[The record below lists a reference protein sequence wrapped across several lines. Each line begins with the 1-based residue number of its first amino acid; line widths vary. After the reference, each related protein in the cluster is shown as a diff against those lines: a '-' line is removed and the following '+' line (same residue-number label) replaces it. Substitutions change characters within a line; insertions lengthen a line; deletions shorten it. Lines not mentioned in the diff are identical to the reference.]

1 MSISN
6 ISPSTIL
13 YNTIQIIY
21 SIICIDYLYK
31 VITFK
36 KIMNVFI
43 GSKGI
48 DAIHID
54 IIYINIVAKK
64 IFQECINVVTFSS
77 DFGEILL
84 LILGFL
90 QNG

>member
-1 MSISN
+1 
-6 ISPSTIL
+6 
-13 YNTIQIIY
+13 
-21 SIICIDYLYK
+21 
-31 VITFK
+31 
-36 KIMNVFI
+36 MNVFI